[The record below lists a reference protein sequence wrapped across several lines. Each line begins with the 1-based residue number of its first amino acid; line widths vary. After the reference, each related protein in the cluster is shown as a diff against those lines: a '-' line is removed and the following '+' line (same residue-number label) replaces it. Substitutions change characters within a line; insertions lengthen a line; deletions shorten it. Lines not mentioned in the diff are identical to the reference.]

1 MFRSIALATF
11 HSQRRAALAWGA
23 ALAIFTIFSMWTNW
37 RNEYPTEDA
46 RQRLADQVEGGG
58 LAFGQVL
65 FGEPKRVDEFRGHLE
80 WRGLGLYPL
89 LLGLFMVMSATAVSR
104 GAEERGE
111 LELVLT
117 APRSRSRLFL
127 EQASGV
133 ALALLVACAFI
144 WLAALVSGPVAG
156 EPVPPAGLALLSVV
170 NLGLVAALFGAIALL
185 AAQLV
190 RSRRGGATTVGAL
203 LVTASLWSNL
213 GLVAGSLEGWR
224 WLSPFYLY
232 SRSTPLADGHASAWA
247 LALLTALTLACLAGA
262 GLLFTR
268 RDAGAPVS
276 VPRPAFV
283 KRASR
288 RRGDGAG
295 GTWLLGD
302 SFQWGFRSALGQTV
316 VWGLGTGL
324 FAVLFTAV
332 TPAIRRGFE
341 GLSEAREAAEQFEFD
356 LTSDAGIISA
366 LLFLVLPLLLCLF
379 AATLTTAVAG
389 QERAGRLELELAYPV
404 RRRSYFLQ
412 RAAAA
417 FAAIALAGLVAG
429 LAFLATA
436 FLLDLDLRSGRA
448 ISAALLLLMP
458 PSVVVA
464 FGYAIAGWRPR
475 LVTASVAS
483 ALAGSFFYDLLAPGL
498 DLPGPLRKLSIFGLY
513 GQPLFH
519 GVRWGDVVVMVTL
532 IVVFLA
538 AGALTFGRRDILK

>member
-1 MFRSIALATF
+1 M
-11 HSQRRAALAWGA
+11 
-23 ALAIFTIFSMWTNW
+23 
-37 RNEYPTEDA
+37 A
-46 RQRLADQVEGGG
+46 R
-58 LAFGQVL
+58 
-65 FGEPKRVDEFRGHLE
+65 
-80 WRGLGLYPL
+80 
-89 LLGLFMVMSATAVSR
+89 
-104 GAEERGE
+104 
-111 LELVLT
+111 
-117 APRSRSRLFL
+117 
-127 EQASGV
+127 
-133 ALALLVACAFI
+133 
-144 WLAALVSGPVAG
+144 
-156 EPVPPAGLALLSVV
+156 
-170 NLGLVAALFGAIALL
+170 
-185 AAQLV
+185 
-190 RSRRGGATTVGAL
+190 
-203 LVTASLWSNL
+203 
-213 GLVAGSLEGWR
+213 
-224 WLSPFYLY
+224 
-232 SRSTPLADGHASAWA
+232 
-247 LALLTALTLACLAGA
+247 
-262 GLLFTR
+262 
-268 RDAGAPVS
+268 
-276 VPRPAFV
+276 VPR
-283 KRASR
+283 
-288 RRGDGAG
+288 
-295 GTWLLGD
+295 
-302 SFQWGFRSALGQTV
+302 
-316 VWGLGTGL
+316 
-324 FAVLFTAV
+324 
-332 TPAIRRGFE
+332 E
-341 GLSEAREAAEQFEFD
+341 HLSEAREAAEQFEFD